1 LRQIKDLVLFLKA
14 SIGIK
19 PRNFLTFLETKSVVI
34 VLALGYPAGDDDTI
48 EGKDKE
54 EVLENMD
61 REDLNELVYWE
72 RYQ

>member
-1 LRQIKDLVLFLKA
+1 MMIPSK
-14 SIGIK
+14 
-19 PRNFLTFLETKSVVI
+19 E
-34 VLALGYPAGDDDTI
+34 
-48 EGKDKE
+48 KDKE